1 MKAVISKWGD
11 NLGIEIPAM
20 ITETLG
26 LQAGDQ
32 VDLELK
38 DSGILIK
45 KLTTAQMFEQFYGK
59 PFSDITPDDIGS
71 CKEIDWGEDA
81 GGEIV

>member
-11 NLGIEIPAM
+11 NLGIEIPVM

-32 VDLELK
+32 VDIETMNVV
-38 DSGILIK
+38 IVN
-45 KLTTAQMFEQFYGK
+45 GK
-59 PFSDITPDDIGS
+59 EVG
-71 CKEIDWGEDA
+71 K
-81 GGEIV
+81 